1 MTLSQPFSS
10 LSLPELYQ
18 ALETSPSGLREDE
31 INARLNLYGPNILA
45 DLPPPPLWRRLIGY
59 FTHPMALLLWLSG
72 VVLLISRH
80 TYLAA
85 LIWFVVLFNGSLS
98 FWREYQARKA
108 VKALSKFLPVYARV
122 TRKGQER
129 SVPVQDLVPGDV
141 LILSEGDN
149 IPADA
154 RVVED
159 FGLRVNNSTLTGE
172 AVPVRKTSDPSQRDD
187 LSEIEQPNL
196 VFAGTSVVAGTGR
209 AVVYATA
216 MQTQFGRI
224 ANLTHTVKDEPS
236 LLQGEMKLLSRRI
249 SIAGLILGAIVF
261 ISAMTDVKMPL
272 VQSLVMAAG
281 IIVAMIPE
289 GLVPTLTLILAMG
302 VQRLAKEGVLVK
314 QLSKLETLGTISVI
328 CTDKSGT
335 LTQNQMTVRK
345 LWVDG
350 QTMDV
355 SGTGYN
361 PEGDIRDHRGAKINH
376 QNNSSLGDLLT
387 AAFLCN
393 NSRLNPPRPEDPR
406 WSFLGDQTEAALLVL
421 AKKGQVDD
429 QAGAYLR
436 VHELPFDARRKRMST
451 IYTSHGQKIAFVKGA
466 PKEVL
471 ALCETILIH
480 GNETP
485 LTDDLRADIL
495 AANDRFARQTL
506 RVLALAR
513 RSLPEKSG
521 AYHPDNVETG
531 LVFLG
536 LAGMMDPPRP
546 EVAKA
551 VEAFRSAGI
560 RMVMITGD
568 YGLTAASLARRI
580 GMITGPSPKIIT
592 GADLDDCSDDQL
604 VALLKEEAIFA
615 RMAPDH
621 KLRLVAAFQSRGEVV
636 AVIGDGVND
645 APALRKADIGIAM
658 GRGGTDVA
666 REAADV
672 VLTNDNFELIIRAIE
687 EGRAVYQNLR
697 KFITY
702 IFASNVPEVLP
713 FILTALFKIP
723 LALNVVQILAIDLG
737 TDLLPALALG
747 LERPEPD
754 IMEHP
759 PRKRS
764 QPLIDRGL
772 VMRSFTW
779 LGLIEAALCYLG
791 FFIVL
796 SGAPGGNMI
805 YNPIVQFLFGPSGG
819 PVNPAIRAMLATTV
833 FHAGVVTAQIGNAFA
848 CRSEKGNVRWLGLLS
863 NPTLIAGIL
872 IECLLI
878 LIMIYIQPI
887 AVEFGHTAL
896 PAQDWVWLALF
907 APFLYLLERLRKTLV
922 RKIARNNSG
931 GKP

>member
-10 LSLPELYQ
+10 LSLSELYQ
-18 ALETSPSGLREDE
+18 ALETSPAGMSEE
-31 INARLNLYGPNILA
+31 EVASRLNLYGPNILV
-45 DLPPPPLWRRLIGY
+45 DLPPPPIWSRLLGFY
-59 FTHPMALLLWLSG
+59 THPMALLLWFSG

-80 TYLAA
+80 TYLAG
-85 LIWFVVLFNGSLS
+85 LIWLVVLFNGSLS
-98 FWREYQARKA
+98 FWREYQAKKA

-122 TRKGQER
+122 TRKGEHS
-129 SVPVQDLVPGDV
+129 SVPAQDLVPGDL

-154 RVVED
+154 RVIED

-172 AVPVRKTSDPSQRDD
+172 AVPIRKTSEPSMRDD

-196 VFAGTSVVAGTGR
+196 VFAGTSVLAGTGR

-224 ANLTHTVKDEPS
+224 TNLTHTVKDEPS

-249 SIAGLILGAIVF
+249 SIAAIILGAIVF
-261 ISAMTDVKMPL
+261 LSAMTDVQLPL
-272 VQSLVMAAG
+272 VQSLVLATG

-289 GLVPTLTLILAMG
+289 GLMPTLTLILAMG
-302 VQRLAKEGVLVK
+302 VQRLAKQGVLVK

-350 QTMDV
+350 QILDV
-355 SGTGYN
+355 TGAGYN
-361 PEGDIRDHRGAKINH
+361 PEGDIHDSRGVKINH
-376 QNNSSLGDLLT
+376 KNSGSLEDLLT

-393 NSRLNPPRPEDPR
+393 NSRLNPPRPENPR
-406 WSFLGDQTEAALLVL
+406 WGFLGDQTEAALLVL
-421 AKKGQVDD
+421 AKKGDVDD
-429 QAGAYLR
+429 RAGAYQR
-436 VHELPFDARRKRMST
+436 IHELPFDARRKRMST
-451 IYTSHGQKIAFVKGA
+451 IHTSHGQKVAFVKGA

-471 ALCETILIH
+471 ALCETILLN
-480 GNETP
+480 GTECP

-513 RSLPEKSG
+513 RSLPERSG
-521 AYHPDNVETG
+521 SYNPENVENH
-531 LVFLG
+531 LVLLG

-546 EVAKA
+546 EVASA

-580 GMITGPSPKIIT
+580 GMISGPSPKIIT
-592 GADLDDCSDDQL
+592 GADLDGYSDEQL
-604 VALLKEEAIFA
+604 ITLLDEEVIFA

-621 KLRLVAAFQSRGEVV
+621 KLRLVAAYQSRGEVV

-658 GRGGTDVA
+658 GIGGTDVA

-672 VLTNDNFELIIRAIE
+672 ILTNDNFELISRAIE
-687 EGRAVYQNLR
+687 QGRAVYQNLR

-713 FILTALFKIP
+713 FILTAIFKIP

-754 IMEHP
+754 ILNHP
-759 PRKRS
+759 PRKRTQS
-764 QPLIDRGL
+764 LIDRGL

-779 LGLIEAALCYLG
+779 LGLIETALCYLG
-791 FFIVL
+791 FFIVI
-796 SGAPGGNMI
+796 SDAPGGNMI
-805 YNPIVQFLFGPSGG
+805 YNPIVQFLFGPFGG
-819 PVNPAIRAMLATTV
+819 SVVPSIRAMLASTV
-833 FHAGVVTAQIGNAFA
+833 FQAGVVTAQIGNAFA

-863 NPTLIAGIL
+863 NPYLIAGIS
-872 IECLLI
+872 IESLLI
-878 LIMIYIQPI
+878 LIMIYVPPVAI
-887 AVEFGHTAL
+887 EFGHIPL
-896 PAQDWVWLALF
+896 PAHDWVWLVLF
-907 APFLYLLERLRKTLV
+907 APFLYLLERLRKSIV
-922 RKIARNNSG
+922 RRFSKINPG